1 MRAGIEINPAEETLS
16 TTGLAVR
23 FMVTGANSNG
33 SVAAFELM
41 VPAGKQLPAPVHG
54 HDHYEETVYGVEGG
68 IPFTVEGNAGAGG
81 PGATLCIPRRAVHR
95 FENTG
100 SADAKALCL
109 ISPAAI

>member
-41 VPAGKQLPAPVHG
+41 VPAGK
-54 HDHYEETVYGVEGG
+54 
-68 IPFTVEGNAGAGG
+68 
-81 PGATLCIPRRAVHR
+81 
-95 FENTG
+95 
-100 SADAKALCL
+100 
-109 ISPAAI
+109 